1 MKEPI
6 NNIKLRSIFTSGKC
20 VKIIPETQ
28 SAKLK
33 DPSQALEQKQMKNFL
48 NHPSAI
54 KPTIVRIQK
63 IKNV

>member
-1 MKEPI
+1 MKETHKHKTTEYFYFGTVRKDQP
-6 NNIKLRSIFTSGKC
+6 RD
-20 VKIIPETQ
+20 P
-28 SAKLK
+28 SAELK
-33 DPSQALEQKQMKNFL
+33 DPSQALKQKEMKNFL